1 MTNAATHEGYGLA
14 HIIDKHGSVIR
25 YNAARFAIEDFIPI
39 VVQFGA
45 LLQDLPDRY
54 VFESYGFRFVVKK
67 HFNGKRK
74 RFLLTAF
81 DIER

>member
-25 YNAARFAIEDFIPI
+25 YNASRFAIEDFIPI

-45 LLQDLPDRY
+45 MKEELPDKY
-54 VFESYGFRFVVKK
+54 IFESESFRFVIKK
-67 HFNGKRK
+67 HWNGKHK
-74 RFLLTAF
+74 KFLLTAF
-81 DIER
+81 DMQ

>member
-54 VFESYGFRFVVKK
+54 VFGSHGYTFVVKK
-67 HFNGKRK
+67 QFNGKRK

-81 DIER
+81 DVE